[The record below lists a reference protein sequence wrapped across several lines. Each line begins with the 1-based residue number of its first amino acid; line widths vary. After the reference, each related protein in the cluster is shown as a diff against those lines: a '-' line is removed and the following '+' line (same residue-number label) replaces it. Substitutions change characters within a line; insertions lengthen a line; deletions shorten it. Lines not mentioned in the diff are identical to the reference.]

1 MANNR
6 HNHHHLYTIN
16 IQTRFVPVF
25 AFFFSFTFVFCFFVT
40 PHVRFF
46 SCIMRQTAF
55 MTQDDMATFN
65 ERLARYYAGESPSS
79 LPGSSSSMYND
90 DGNVRRAG
98 TWSAGTTK
106 SLKRNT
112 TGRISHMVARTEKES
127 RGFLERSWSKLF
139 KSKKEKTN
147 TAFSLSETSPVW
159 YSQFSTNPSPTTT
172 AAAGQHKRSNMPSQ
186 YYDPPSS
193 RMASVSA

>member
-1 MANNR
+1 
-6 HNHHHLYTIN
+6 
-16 IQTRFVPVF
+16 
-25 AFFFSFTFVFCFFVT
+25 
-40 PHVRFF
+40 
-46 SCIMRQTAF
+46 MRQTAF

-79 LPGSSSSMYND
+79 LPGSSMYND

-159 YSQFSTNPSPTTT
+159 YSQFSTNPSPTT

-193 RMASVSA
+193 RIASVSA

>member
-1 MANNR
+1 
-6 HNHHHLYTIN
+6 
-16 IQTRFVPVF
+16 
-25 AFFFSFTFVFCFFVT
+25 
-40 PHVRFF
+40 
-46 SCIMRQTAF
+46 MRQTAF

-65 ERLARYYAGESPSS
+65 ERLARYYAGESPSSS

-106 SLKRNT
+106 SLKRNA

-139 KSKKEKTN
+139 KSKKEKPN

-159 YSQFSTNPSPTTT
+159 YSQFSTNPSPT
-172 AAAGQHKRSNMPSQ
+172 AAGQHKRSNMPSQ
-186 YYDPPSS
+186 YYDSPSS

>member
-1 MANNR
+1 
-6 HNHHHLYTIN
+6 
-16 IQTRFVPVF
+16 
-25 AFFFSFTFVFCFFVT
+25 
-40 PHVRFF
+40 
-46 SCIMRQTAF
+46 MRQTAF

-79 LPGSSSSMYND
+79 SSSSSSMYND

-139 KSKKEKTN
+139 KSKKDKTN

-159 YSQFSTNPSPTTT
+159 YSQFSTNPG
-172 AAAGQHKRSNMPSQ
+172 AAGQQKRSNMPSQ
-186 YYDPPSS
+186 YYDTPSS